1 VGSGEGGI
9 WSVTEL
15 GPVSESIGEDRPR
28 IGGWQIGVS
37 TSAYPRDLP
46 LSRTTWRTTSTSLRQ
61 SPRQRVNGDPSAQS
75 IASRSVRNSGF
86 RSVSPL
92 VGI

>member
-15 GPVSESIGEDRPR
+15 GHMSEPIGEDRPR

-46 LSRTTWRTTSTSLRQ
+46 LSRTTWRTSTSLRQ

-75 IASRSVRNSGF
+75 IASHSVRNSGF

-92 VGI
+92 AGI